1 MPSSSTMKSSS
12 IADYILKLEKLN
24 DESRLK
30 IEQLKSLFADAHRE
44 RVAALEELGAIKNKS
59 LYDSTARVT
68 DKIVEVVNANNVD
81 LANYLDLLGMNES
94 NQYKSAAYRR
104 AADTVAELPYEVLS
118 GDDLLA
124 MKGIGKGIASK
135 VDEFIENQDP
145 DYDLSDDEY
154 DSDEESL
161 VSDEEFETPNK
172 DIYDMLM
179 EYADNEPNRHKALV
193 YERAADGVR
202 DLTYRV
208 TSGAALA
215 DGPQKVYGVGKK
227 CAQLIDAYLKN
238 SHKNNDKLAKC
249 FLKLS
254 NSENNKFKA
263 AAYENAAEKLLKLNR
278 VVTCGKDVKNLK
290 GFGKSICSKID
301 SYMATEKC

>member
-44 RVAALEELGAIKNKS
+44 RVAALEELGAIKKKS

-124 MKGIGKGIASK
+124 MKGIGKGIASR

-145 DYDLSDDEY
+145 DYNLSDDEY

-202 DLTYRV
+202 DLAYRV

-238 SHKNNDKLAKC
+238 SHKNNDKLAKY

-254 NSENNKFKA
+254 NSENNEFKA

>member
-44 RVAALEELGAIKNKS
+44 RVAALEELSTIKNKS

-94 NQYKSAAYRR
+94 NRYKSAAYRR

-124 MKGIGKGIASK
+124 MKGIGKGIASR

-145 DYDLSDDEY
+145 DYDLSDYEY

-172 DIYDMLM
+172 
-179 EYADNEPNRHKALV
+179 
-193 YERAADGVR
+193 
-202 DLTYRV
+202 
-208 TSGAALA
+208 
-215 DGPQKVYGVGKK
+215 
-227 CAQLIDAYLKN
+227 
-238 SHKNNDKLAKC
+238 NNDKLAKC

-254 NSENNKFKA
+254 NSENNEFKA

-301 SYMATEKC
+301 SYMAAEKC

>member
-44 RVAALEELGAIKNKS
+44 RVAALEELNTIKNKS

-94 NQYKSAAYRR
+94 NRYKSAAYRR

-124 MKGIGKGIASK
+124 MKGIGKGIASR

-254 NSENNKFKA
+254 NSENNEFKA